1 VTVTVTAVMTVAMV
15 TVVMT
20 VAMATVVTA
29 ARVPAC
35 PAEPALAGP
44 GPVAAVPARTPTVAR
59 VLAARVPVVRVL
71 AR

>member
-1 VTVTVTAVMTVAMV
+1 VTVTVTAVTVTVTAVMTVAMV
-15 TVVMT
+15 T
-20 VAMATVVTA
+20 AVTA
-29 ARVPAC
+29 ARGPAC

-44 GPVAAVPARTPTVAR
+44 GPAVAVPARTPTVAR

>member
-1 VTVTVTAVMTVAMV
+1 MTVTAVIATV
-15 TVVMT
+15 TVVT
-20 VAMATVVTA
+20 VTGAMATVVTA

-44 GPVAAVPARTPTVAR
+44 GPAAAVPARTPTVVR
-59 VLAARVPVVRVL
+59 VLGARVPVVRVL

>member
-1 VTVTVTAVMTVAMV
+1 MTVTATAVMTVATV

-20 VAMATVVTA
+20 VAMVTVVTA

-44 GPVAAVPARTPTVAR
+44 GPADAVPARTPMVAR